1 MGHPSCPGCGWYHS
15 SAVRQFR
22 ANPSKRPLFHWV
34 PCGLGSL
41 RWRKGGLRNRGVGGS
56 LADGVTWLMVGS
68 QVHVCNRPI
77 CGGGRLMLLVAL
89 CLLDFR
95 TFKPFLAPLFRGIS
109 GPFFSPFFG
118 TFFVKL
124 FYFFYYFFAPLFLE
138 EKFVTSFGFLIVCKG
153 FWVIFE
159 HFGGNRF
166 RGVGR

>member
-1 MGHPSCPGCGWYHS
+1 MAIATFKSLFWP
-15 SAVRQFR
+15 QQ
-22 ANPSKRPLFHWV
+22 RPLL
-34 PCGLGSL
+34 LGFSTVDPWFKVAL
-41 RWRKGGLRNRGVGGS
+41 RRKGGLRNRGVGGS

-124 FYFFYYFFAPLFLE
+124 FLLFLLLFCAPFLE
-138 EKFVTSFGFLIVCKG
+138 IKFATSFGF
-153 FWVIFE
+153 
-159 HFGGNRF
+159 
-166 RGVGR
+166 